1 MRVSQNDQTAAA
13 EAGDLR
19 YGLAAIYQSK
29 CKMSHE
35 ILAK

>member
-1 MRVSQNDQTAAA
+1 MLVLLGVA